1 MQEQPRPLEIAFM
14 GWNLDTTSYL
24 LGRFADDNPEQVA
37 QRRRERLTLIDGTTI
52 TTLSPGKVRSG
63 IDGRH
68 FDQLILA
75 DDRRE
80 ELRVEAA
87 HEIEVVR
94 WGCMARSC
102 VPEEYQV
109 LYYNIDAPEPCR
121 EYHTQAYTAA
131 GVLTEKLSAAI
142 TETGKVFIEVS
153 VSADDAAEAFR
164 RAAEVT
170 RSILNPETE
179 IALIRANPGLSR
191 FQKWRLVK
199 QIKRRTP

>member
-14 GWNLDTTSYL
+14 GWNTDITSYF
-24 LGRFADDNPEQVA
+24 LGCFADDNPEQVA
-37 QRRRERLTLIDGTTI
+37 QRRRERLTLID
-52 TTLSPGKVRSG
+52 
-63 IDGRH
+63 
-68 FDQLILA
+68 
-75 DDRRE
+75 
-80 ELRVEAA
+80 
-87 HEIEVVR
+87 
-94 WGCMARSC
+94 
-102 VPEEYQV
+102 
-109 LYYNIDAPEPCR
+109 APEPCR
-121 EYHTQAYTAA
+121 ECHTQAYTAA
-131 GVLTEKLSAAI
+131 GALTEELSAAI
-142 TETGKVFIEVS
+142 TETGKVFIKVS